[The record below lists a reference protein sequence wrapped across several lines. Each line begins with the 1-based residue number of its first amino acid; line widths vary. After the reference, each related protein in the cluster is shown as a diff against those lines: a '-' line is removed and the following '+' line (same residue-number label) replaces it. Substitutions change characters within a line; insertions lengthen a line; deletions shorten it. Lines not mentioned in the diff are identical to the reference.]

1 MNIKEEYEHLGNH
14 AYVDG
19 SFNQRNFVYGS
30 GMVII
35 VNNEVVHEQSL
46 SGNDP
51 ILAKQRNVAGE
62 MRAAMAAMKFA
73 INNCMTSLVIHYD
86 YLGIEKWVT
95 GEWKRNNDYTKDY
108 HEFMNK
114 MMDDHDIS
122 VYFRKVKAH
131 SNDKFNDRADE
142 LAKKG
147 AQL

>member
-62 MRAAMAAMKFA
+62 MRAAMAAMRFA

-95 GEWKRNNDYTKDY
+95 GEWKRNNDYTKGY

-114 MMDDHDIS
+114 MMNDHDIS

-131 SNDKFNDRADE
+131 SNDKYNDRADE
-142 LAKKG
+142 LAKEG

>member
-19 SFNQRNFVYGS
+19 SFNASKFIYGS
-30 GMVII
+30 GIVII
-35 VNNEVVHEQSL
+35 VNNEIVHEQSL
-46 SGNDP
+46 FGNDP

-95 GEWKRNNDYTKDY
+95 GEWKRNNAYTKGY

-114 MMDDHDIS
+114 MMDDHDIC

-131 SNDKFNDRADE
+131 SNDKYNDRADE
-142 LAKKG
+142 LAKEG

>member
-86 YLGIEKWVT
+86 YW
-95 GEWKRNNDYTKDY
+95 N
-108 HEFMNK
+108 
-114 MMDDHDIS
+114 
-122 VYFRKVKAH
+122 
-131 SNDKFNDRADE
+131 
-142 LAKKG
+142 
-147 AQL
+147 

>member
-19 SFNQRNFVYGS
+19 SFNQRSFVYGS
-30 GMVII
+30 GIVII

-73 INNCMTSLVIHYD
+73 INNYMTSLVIHYD

-95 GEWKRNNDYTKDY
+95 GEWKRNNDYTEGY

-114 MMDDHDIS
+114 MMKDHNIS

-131 SNDKFNDRADE
+131 SNDRFNDRADE

-147 AQL
+147 AF

>member
-19 SFNQRNFVYGS
+19 SFNQRSFVYGS
-30 GMVII
+30 GIVII

-73 INNCMTSLVIHYD
+73 INNYMTSLVIHYD

-95 GEWKRNNDYTKDY
+95 GEWKRNNDYTECY

-114 MMDDHDIS
+114 MMKDHNIS

-131 SNDKFNDRADE
+131 SNDRFNDRADE

-147 AQL
+147 ALL

>member
-19 SFNQRNFVYGS
+19 SFNQRSFIYGS

-62 MRAAMAAMKFA
+62 MRAAMAAMEFA

-95 GEWKRNNDYTKDY
+95 GEWKRNNDYTKGY

-114 MMDDHDIS
+114 MMNDHDIS

-131 SNDKFNDRADE
+131 SNDRFNDRADE

>member
-19 SFNQRNFVYGS
+19 SFNQRSFVYGS
-30 GMVII
+30 GIVII

-73 INNCMTSLVIHYD
+73 INSCMTSLVIHYD

-95 GEWKRNNDYTKDY
+95 GEWKRNNDYTKGY

-114 MMDDHDIS
+114 MMNDHNIS

-131 SNDKFNDRADE
+131 SNDRFNDRADE

-147 AQL
+147 ALL

>member
-19 SFNQRNFVYGS
+19 SFNKRSFVYGS
-30 GMVII
+30 GIVII

-95 GEWKRNNDYTKDY
+95 GEWKRNNDYTEGY

-114 MMDDHDIS
+114 MMNDHDIS

-131 SNDKFNDRADE
+131 SNDRFNDRADE

-147 AQL
+147 ALL

>member
-95 GEWKRNNDYTKDY
+95 GEWKRNNDYTKGY
-108 HEFMNK
+108 REFMNK

>member
-19 SFNQRNFVYGS
+19 SFNKRSFVYGS
-30 GMVII
+30 GIVII

-51 ILAKQRNVAGE
+51 ILSKQRNVAGE

-73 INNCMTSLVIHYD
+73 INNYMTSLVIHYD

-95 GEWKRNNDYTKDY
+95 GEWKRNNDYTECY

-114 MMDDHDIS
+114 MIKDHNIS

-131 SNDKFNDRADE
+131 SNDRFNDRADE

-147 AQL
+147 ALL

>member
-95 GEWKRNNDYTKDY
+95 GEWKQNNDYTKCY

-114 MMDDHDIS
+114 MMNDHDIS

-131 SNDKFNDRADE
+131 SNDRFNDRADE

-147 AQL
+147 ALL

>member
-95 GEWKRNNDYTKDY
+95 GKWKRNNDYTKGY

-114 MMDDHDIS
+114 MMNDNDIS

-131 SNDKFNDRADE
+131 SNDRFNDRADE

-147 AQL
+147 ALL

>member
-95 GEWKRNNDYTKDY
+95 GEWKRNNDYTKSY

-114 MMDDHDIS
+114 MMNDHDIS

>member
-86 YLGIEKWVT
+86 YLGIEKWFT
-95 GEWKRNNDYTKDY
+95 GEWKRNNDYTKGY

-114 MMDDHDIS
+114 MMNDHDIS

-147 AQL
+147 ALL